1 MKKVLAAVVAAA
13 MALSMSVSAFAAT
26 WTARYPLDATK
37 GYDNTLSVAPD
48 VGETTVA
55 WDNANP
61 TVIAATADHD
71 FHYTVTM
78 TGNLWQD
85 EKAWE
90 TAMATDAATGG
101 GANAAYT
108 AFAADADV
116 FNINYWN
123 FEPSISVKGPAEVQN
138 ARIDGDSFKYNLDGS
153 LNKLTVQFDVTFNLL
168 ATNEDSTDLKGVVVT
183 YGVKTVDVPR
193 RSGFKGAKEKTEE
206 GVLAVGYT
214 NEDIDD
220 LYDEV
225 VVAFD
230 DMRDYEED
238 SFEVAL
244 DSNPVIPSSVIRFL
258 QKNLKNTESVIFVK
272 DDEGD
277 SVYFDSTTTLELTG
291 KAMDEFSATNHA
303 NIKVNDNGVDE
314 ISDVLDEAGVDYK
327 WFNYVVARDITGIH
341 SFDSTYD
348 DPYVY
353 LVDAEG
359 ALTEIDLIDYDFGDV
374 AFEGPMGQYIITEGA
389 IPAELFVEEEP
400 VEEPIEDDDIIDEP
414 VEDDDVLV
422 DEDGNA
428 IEDNP
433 GTGSSNA
440 ISVAVAM
447 AVVSL
452 AAAGVVAS
460 KKASK

>member
-26 WTARYPLDATK
+26 AESKYPAADRACAGQNGYTVDTEIKLVNDAGNLYEAGTTLISALNGPATITATESAEYT
-37 GYDNTLSVAPD
+37 
-48 VGETTVA
+48 
-55 WDNANP
+55 
-61 TVIAATADHD
+61 
-71 FHYTVTM
+71 YTVTAY
-78 TGNLWQD
+78 GNMYNTK
-85 EKAWE
+85 EFAE
-90 TAMATDAATGG
+90 
-101 GANAAYT
+101 
-108 AFAADADV
+108 AADWTTLDV
-116 FNINYWN
+116 FNINYHN
-123 FEPSISVKGPAEVQN
+123 FDEVVKVKGPVEVVDS
-138 ARIDGDSFKYNLDGS
+138 RIDGDSFEYNYTGGTNL
-153 LNKLTVQFDVTFNLL
+153 LAVRFDVTFELE
-168 ATNEDSTDLKGVVVT
+168 ATNEDSTDLKGVVVE
-183 YGVKTVDVPR
+183 YGVKPVSVPN
-193 RSGFKGAKEKTEE
+193 RSGFKGKTEKTNE
-206 GVLAVGYT
+206 GDLAVGYT
-214 NEDIDD
+214 NEDLDD
-220 LYDEV
+220 LYDTV
-225 VVAFD
+225 VAAFD
-230 DMRDYEED
+230 DMIDYEED
-238 SFEVAL
+238 SFEV
-244 DSNPVIPSSVIRFL
+244 DMEGNPVIPSSVIRFL
-258 QKNLKNTESVIFVK
+258 QKNLANNKSVIFFN
-272 DDEGD
+272 DDD
-277 SVYFDSTTTLELTG
+277 SVYFEGSKTLELTG
-291 KAMDEFSATNHA
+291 AAMDEFSASNHA

-359 ALTEIDLIDYDFGDV
+359 ALTEIDLVDYDYGDV

-400 VEEPIEDDDIIDEP
+400 EEPIEDDDIIEEP